1 MIQAGFSDQI
11 QQWFQAVNIWAE
23 THVLQ
28 FYTFLQ
34 ISVIAAAVVTGGHI
48 GRRIRTHFAQKIN
61 ALNLQQIYL
70 ANLCK
75 ALVQQMPQIMVLI
88 ILWLGMIGLR
98 DVLKTTFLMTLA
110 VNLLFAWLLIRL
122 ATSVLM
128 DRFWSGLV
136 TTMVW
141 ILVALNILGILGPAI
156 GFLEKFG
163 VTIGSVHI
171 TVITVVKASIVL
183 ILLFRV
189 STWLTELLEKKLHQ
203 VPNITPST
211 HVLLS
216 KIIKITLFFFIFL
229 VAINSVGLDLT
240 ALAVFS
246 GAVGVGVGFGLQ
258 KVVGNFVSGI
268 ILLIDKSIKP
278 GDVIQIGDTYG
289 WIVQLRGR
297 YVSVNTRDGR
307 ELLIPN
313 EDLITQQVINWS
325 YSNPF
330 IRLKVPVG
338 ISYKNNPHHAIAVM
352 LEAVKSVSRLLT
364 DPAPKCLLMGF
375 GDSSVDLELRFWIAD
390 PQNGINS
397 VRSDVMLK
405 IWDALQEAG
414 IEIPFPQRD
423 LHLKTATVPINVMGK
438 EEAITGCDKGERK
451 V

>member
-1 MIQAGFSDQI
+1 MTQASFSEQI
-11 QQWFQAVNIWAE
+11 QQWFQTVNIWAE

-28 FYTFLQ
+28 FYTILQ
-34 ISVIAAAVVTGGHI
+34 ISVIAAAVVAGGYI
-48 GRRIRTHFAQKIN
+48 GRRIRTHLTQKLSS
-61 ALNLQQIYL
+61 LNLQQIYL

-75 ALVQQMPQIMVLI
+75 TFVQQMPQIMLLI
-88 ILWLGMIGLR
+88 ILWLCMIGLR
-98 DVLKTTFLMTLA
+98 DVLKTSFLITLT
-110 VNLLFAWLLIRL
+110 VNLLFAWVLIRL
-122 ATSVLM
+122 ATSVLL
-128 DRFWSGLV
+128 DRFWSRLV
-136 TTMVW
+136 ATLVW
-141 ILVALNILGILGPAI
+141 ILAALNILGILGPAI
-156 GFLEKFG
+156 DFLEKFG

-183 ILLFRV
+183 ILLFRL

-216 KIIKITLFFFIFL
+216 KIIKIALFFFIFL

-240 ALAVFS
+240 VLTVFS
-246 GAVGVGVGFGLQ
+246 GAVGVGIGFGLQ
-258 KVVGNFVSGI
+258 KVVGNFISGI

-297 YVSVNTRDGR
+297 YVSINTRDGR

-330 IRLKVPVG
+330 VRLKVPVG
-338 ISYKNNPHHAIAVM
+338 ISYQNNPHHAIAVM
-352 LEAVKSVSRLLT
+352 LESVKNVERVLD

-375 GDSSVDLELRFWIAD
+375 GDSSIDLELRFWIAD
-390 PQNGINS
+390 PQNGVNS
-397 VRSDVMLK
+397 VRSAVMLK
-405 IWDALQEAG
+405 IWDALKEAG

-423 LHLKTATVPINVMGK
+423 LHLKTAPVPINVIK
-438 EEAITGCDKGERK
+438 EQL
-451 V
+451 